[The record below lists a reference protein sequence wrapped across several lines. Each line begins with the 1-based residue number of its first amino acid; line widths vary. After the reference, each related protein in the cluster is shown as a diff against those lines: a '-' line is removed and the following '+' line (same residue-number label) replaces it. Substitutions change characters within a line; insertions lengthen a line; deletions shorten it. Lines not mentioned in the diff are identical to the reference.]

1 MHVKATYDRALAQ
14 QREREREGL
23 GSREGR
29 KEGERETQL
38 NRWSENTQK
47 TMSSGGERRKDR

>member
-1 MHVKATYDRALAQ
+1 MKAAYDRALAQ

>member
-1 MHVKATYDRALAQ
+1 MKATYDRALAQ
-14 QREREREGL
+14 QRERDWDRERE
-23 GSREGR
+23 ER